1 MSRISVMVIV
11 ALVVI
16 VAASGCSSGSANGNA
31 AGAPA
36 ANATPPPAA
45 IAASS
50 EDAAGNTITSSG
62 PIVVENQLDV
72 TALRDG
78 VVAQILADTGK
89 MVRKGDLLAKL
100 DDRQL
105 ASDLEAAQANLR
117 ALAADVKNWEADVNV
132 LEADLSRARKMW
144 DAQILTKEQ
153 LDHAEFKVV
162 ADRFELERERQNY
175 AHQQDVIRSLEL
187 ELEKTHITA
196 PFEGVVARRYVRL
209 GQRVASG
216 DRLFWVT
223 ATAPLRV
230 KFTLPE
236 QYASAIRNGESI
248 EVVSIDSP
256 SVNHT
261 AKVIQISPVI
271 DPSSGTIEVLA
282 EITGPAAGLRPGMTA
297 NVRFTKPR

>member
-1 MSRISVMVIV
+1 MSRMWVIITLV
-11 ALVVI
+11 ALVAACGCSGSGPNNSTGAGVP
-16 VAASGCSSGSANGNA
+16 AASA
-31 AGAPA
+31 A
-36 ANATPPPAA
+36 PPPAPA
-45 IAASS
+45 SASS
-50 EDAAGNTITSSG
+50 EDTAGNAITSSG

-72 TALRDG
+72 AALRDG

-89 MVRKGDLLAKL
+89 MVRRGELLARL

-105 ASDLEAAQANLR
+105 ASDHEAAQANLR
-117 ALAADVKNWEADVNV
+117 ALEADVKNWEADVKV

-144 DAQILTKEQ
+144 DAQLITKEQ

-162 ADRFELERERQNY
+162 ADRYELERERQNY

-187 ELEKTHITA
+187 ELEKTRIAA
-196 PFEGVVARRYVRL
+196 PFDGVVARRYVRL

-236 QYASAIRNGESI
+236 RYAGAIRNGESI
-248 EVVSIDSP
+248 EVTSIDAP
-256 SVNHT
+256 DVKHA

-282 EITGPAAGLRPGMTA
+282 EITGLAAGLRPGMTA
-297 NVRFTKPR
+297 NVRIVKAR